1 MNSLRTQLRNKP
13 PPVAT
18 LTWKFGNPLRDSQ
31 SGRKSLSR
39 YTNAV
44 LDTVAGACF
53 EKPIDCQ
60 AAARSIQIN
69 GSIVNTIKTNIPQ
82 VEQGIVKKKL
92 M

>member
-1 MNSLRTQLRNKP
+1 MNSLRTQLRNKL

-39 YTNAV
+39 DTNAV

-60 AAARSIQIN
+60 AAARSIQII
-69 GSIVNTIKTNIPQ
+69 GSLVNTIKTNIPQ
-82 VEQGIVKKKL
+82 VEQGIVKNKR

>member
-53 EKPIDCQ
+53 DKQID
-60 AAARSIQIN
+60 
-69 GSIVNTIKTNIPQ
+69 
-82 VEQGIVKKKL
+82 
-92 M
+92 